1 MKTTS
6 EHQLLTL
13 PVSISPELIAQLDA
27 EAERQGLLRGRSH
40 LIRLAIREY
49 LDHRVSSSSNKEEAD
64 R

>member
-1 MKTTS
+1 MKTVS
-6 EHQLLTL
+6 IHHLFTL
-13 PVSISPELIAQLDA
+13 PVSVPWEMIEQLDA

-49 LDHRVSSSSNKEEAD
+49 LDRRVLSPSDKDETN